1 MDPGQIIFVLGYW
14 APVMSSTVTFRF
26 LFRFDESSMKKR
38 NRVSFSP
45 QRTKDIFQSSVN
57 INSSPLEDSQ
67 GYSSEEDINLIQ
79 RDTEDVCNFDEI
91 DDFSMCIETDD
102 PLVGNPRL
110 KVKVEM
116 EETIDR
122 NNELNDEDKLK
133 LMESEEKNKINQNEA
148 LKMKK
153 KSPGKP
159 VRGKKN
165 VNNVLKNKTT
175 PEITTGRITRSTPVV
190 SKSNIV
196 QYTPLMDDATMKE
209 LIEQAK
215 KAPRKRQSRGGGG
228 DTRLTTDGTENKTS
242 EVSVYKKHVRTS
254 LICPKTDD
262 EDQEETM
269 VDASGDAKVGGSRDK
284 LPDSKNEIVQNQ
296 QLDNA
301 MTDVSEELESDDGE
315 SVDVDVQQYSTVGQ
329 FFRIPERP
337 HDIELSDS
345 ESNDDGMFLACKS
358 TSNNTVL
365 EALKRMKE
373 AAFTSNTPVNSPVM
387 SPKILSPALSGI
399 SQVI

>member
-1 MDPGQIIFVLGYW
+1 
-14 APVMSSTVTFRF
+14 
-26 LFRFDESSMKKR
+26 MKKR

-45 QRTKDIFQSSVN
+45 QRTKDISQSSAD

-67 GYSSEEDINLIQ
+67 GYSSEEDINLIR
-79 RDTEDVCNFDEI
+79 RDTDDVCNFDEI

-102 PLVGNPRL
+102 PLVSKPTF

-116 EETIDR
+116 DEAIDR
-122 NNELNDEDKLK
+122 NKELNDDVTTSENKLK
-133 LMESEEKNKINQNEA
+133 LMECKEKNNINENKT
-148 LKMKK
+148 LKMMQ
-153 KSPGKP
+153 SPGKP
-159 VRGKKN
+159 ICRKKN
-165 VNNVLKNKTT
+165 VSKNKTT
-175 PEITTGRITRSTPVV
+175 PEITSGRITRSTPVV
-190 SKSNIV
+190 SKSNIN

-242 EVSVYKKHVRTS
+242 EVSVYKKNVRTS

-262 EDQEETM
+262 EEETM
-269 VDASGDAKVGGSRDK
+269 VDASGDAKVGCSRDK
-284 LPDSKNEIVQNQ
+284 LSDSKKEIVQNQ
-296 QLDNA
+296 QLNNDT
-301 MTDVSEELESDDGE
+301 TDVSEELESDDGE
-315 SVDVDVQQYSTVGQ
+315 SIDVDVPQYSTVSQ

-345 ESNDDGMFLACKS
+345 ESNDDGMFVACKS

-373 AAFTSNTPVNSPVM
+373 AAFPPNTPVNSPVM